1 MMVARR
7 RQAPDA
13 RAGGATPR
21 GPGSQGAPGAPA
33 EALAAAPARAL
44 AAAPA
49 RGARWI
55 ATVAAFLVAGACGC
69 AARPRVP
76 VTLILEGEPA
86 VVAAVRAQLSA
97 TSVPQLVV
105 RHAALPPPQVP
116 ALGVAEVSAAFED
129 FLAGDGSRCRERL
142 AAVDLPRLL
151 AHRQRAAVA
160 RALLLDARCAEGLG
174 NSAAA
179 DARFEEFASYELE
192 LAEST
197 GVLSP
202 TLRSRFDL
210 ALAKLGRA
218 PRVRLEVS
226 GAPGGRLWIDGRTA
240 ACALPCSPSLGQGAH
255 VLTVEAEGFALTWRK
270 VLVQAAAAVALPV
283 TAASAEEAAAQWH
296 ARAGQGFAPD
306 DARSL
311 ALLPQAVKDERIVYL
326 RAGRAQDGLI
336 GALVMRKLDR
346 VDVAARGQRAQV
358 AAAPQLVRQLAID
371 AGVVDPP
378 RPRWFW
384 PALAGSVLASAAITA
399 VLLYQ
404 PEVRTQVEL

>member
-1 MMVARR
+1 M
-7 RQAPDA
+7 
-13 RAGGATPR
+13 
-21 GPGSQGAPGAPA
+21 
-33 EALAAAPARAL
+33 
-44 AAAPA
+44 
-49 RGARWI
+49 
-55 ATVAAFLVAGACGC
+55 
-69 AARPRVP
+69 
-76 VTLILEGEPA
+76 
-86 VVAAVRAQLSA
+86 
-97 TSVPQLVV
+97 
-105 RHAALPPPQVP
+105 
-116 ALGVAEVSAAFED
+116 
-129 FLAGDGSRCRERL
+129 
-142 AAVDLPRLL
+142 
-151 AHRQRAAVA
+151 
-160 RALLLDARCAEGLG
+160 
-174 NSAAA
+174 
-179 DARFEEFASYELE
+179 
-192 LAEST
+192 
-197 GVLSP
+197 
-202 TLRSRFDL
+202 
-210 ALAKLGRA
+210 
-218 PRVRLEVS
+218 
-226 GAPGGRLWIDGRTA
+226 
-240 ACALPCSPSLGQGAH
+240 
-255 VLTVEAEGFALTWRK
+255 LTVEAEGFALTWRK